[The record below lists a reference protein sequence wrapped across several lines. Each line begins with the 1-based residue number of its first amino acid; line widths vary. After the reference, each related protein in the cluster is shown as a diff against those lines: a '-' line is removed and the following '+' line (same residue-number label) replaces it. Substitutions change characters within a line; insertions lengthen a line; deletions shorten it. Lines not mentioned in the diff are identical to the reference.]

1 MSTQKN
7 LPANEELVEYMAPLI
22 GAATKKDVIVGG
34 NGETIRIKRGV
45 PVKIK
50 RKFLK
55 VLRQAAAQEY
65 AAYQVMEQAQKGA
78 AVALAKM

>member
-1 MSTQKN
+1 MISNKKN
-7 LPANEELVEYMAPLI
+7 RKNEELVSYTAPVM
-22 GAATKKDVIVGG
+22 GAKDRKDVIVSV

-55 VLRQAAAQEY
+55 VLQQAADQEY
-65 AAYQVMEQAQKGA
+65 AAYQVMAQAQKRSSQP
-78 AVALAKM
+78 VARM